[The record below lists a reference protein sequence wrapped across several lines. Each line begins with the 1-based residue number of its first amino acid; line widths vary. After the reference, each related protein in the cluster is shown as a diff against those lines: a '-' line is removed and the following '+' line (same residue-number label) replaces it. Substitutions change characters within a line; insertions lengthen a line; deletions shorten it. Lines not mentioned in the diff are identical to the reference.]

1 MLQANADA
9 SSAMNI
15 YVSWRWPDVIDVDL
29 RKGLYPYPC
38 ALSLQV
44 HCGTTIG
51 RHWTNAV

>member
-9 SSAMNI
+9 SSAMSI

-44 HCGTTIG
+44 HCGTTMG
-51 RHWTNAV
+51 GHWTNAV